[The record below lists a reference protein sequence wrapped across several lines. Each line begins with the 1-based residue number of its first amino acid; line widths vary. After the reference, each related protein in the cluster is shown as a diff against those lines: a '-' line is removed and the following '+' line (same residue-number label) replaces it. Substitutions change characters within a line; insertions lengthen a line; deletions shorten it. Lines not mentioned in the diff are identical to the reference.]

1 MNGTGAMYAFL
12 ANKTAYNLWFG
23 NHAMG
28 RTETPEAES
37 CSHEFKFATATNRD
51 LPWNDLEELGIS
63 RNSKLPIHVAVPEA
77 KRLVSSKTVC
87 AHLRGRKFNGG
98 FVHITGRVY
107 AECPIPALL
116 SQIHGEAGNAL
127 YDLNR
132 AVARYQI
139 VDGRIIEAPP
149 LAHPDSLAV
158 ALDALSRIRGVGI
171 AKDVLPYVTPNGA
184 SPMECLISAML
195 SAPERLGGE
204 GMPLPVLNAPVTV
217 RKDGCR
223 ATRYADVYWPT
234 ARVAL
239 EYDST
244 EFHNGKDQIGH
255 DAARRVELE
264 NAGIRAISLTN
275 HQLRNIG
282 LFDEL
287 VILLRNMLG
296 VQSSPPTARL
306 DERKQHFREVLLR

>member
-1 MNGTGAMYAFL
+1 MSGRAMYAFL
-12 ANKTAYNLWFG
+12 ANKTAYDLWFG
-23 NHAMG
+23 NHAIQ

-37 CSHEFKFATATNRD
+37 CSHEFKLATAANRD
-51 LPWNDLEELGIS
+51 LPWSDLEELGIS
-63 RNSKLPIHVAVPEA
+63 RDSKHPIHVAVPET
-77 KRLVSSKTVC
+77 KRLASSKTVC

-139 VDGRIIEAPP
+139 VDGHIIEAPP
-149 LAHPDSLAV
+149 LAHPDSLAI
-158 ALDALSRIRGVGI
+158 ALEALPRTRGVGI
-171 AKDVLPYVTPNGA
+171 AKAVLPYVTPNGA
-184 SPMECLISAML
+184 SPMECLVSAML

-204 GMPLPVLNAPVTV
+204 GLPLPVLNAPVTV
-217 RKDGCR
+217 HKDGHR
-223 ATRYADVYWPT
+223 STRYADVYWPS

-244 EFHNGKDQIGH
+244 EFHNGKDKLGH

-275 HQLRNIG
+275 HQLKDMG
-282 LFDEL
+282 LFNEL
-287 VILLRNMLG
+287 IVLLRTMLG
-296 VQSSPPTARL
+296 VQSRPPTARL
-306 DERKQHFREVLLR
+306 DERKQHFREVLLK

>member
-1 MNGTGAMYAFL
+1 MYAFL

-51 LPWNDLEELGIS
+51 LPWSDLEELGIS
-63 RNSKLPIHVAVPEA
+63 RDSKLPIHVAVPEA

-139 VDGRIIEAPP
+139 VDG
-149 LAHPDSLAV
+149 
-158 ALDALSRIRGVGI
+158 ALSKPHRSPTRIHLRSH
-171 AKDVLPYVTPNGA
+171 LTPCFE
-184 SPMECLISAML
+184 SE
-195 SAPERLGGE
+195 
-204 GMPLPVLNAPVTV
+204 
-217 RKDGCR
+217 
-223 ATRYADVYWPT
+223 
-234 ARVAL
+234 AL
-239 EYDST
+239 ELQKT
-244 EFHNGKDQIGH
+244 CC
-255 DAARRVELE
+255 R
-264 NAGIRAISLTN
+264 T
-275 HQLRNIG
+275 LRPTVPPQWNVSSPQC
-282 LFDEL
+282 F
-287 VILLRNMLG
+287 LLRNDLEERECP
-296 VQSSPPTARL
+296 SPY
-306 DERKQHFREVLLR
+306 

>member
-1 MNGTGAMYAFL
+1 
-12 ANKTAYNLWFG
+12 
-23 NHAMG
+23 
-28 RTETPEAES
+28 
-37 CSHEFKFATATNRD
+37 
-51 LPWNDLEELGIS
+51 
-63 RNSKLPIHVAVPEA
+63 
-77 KRLVSSKTVC
+77 
-87 AHLRGRKFNGG
+87 
-98 FVHITGRVY
+98 
-107 AECPIPALL
+107 
-116 SQIHGEAGNAL
+116 
-127 YDLNR
+127 
-132 AVARYQI
+132 
-139 VDGRIIEAPP
+139 
-149 LAHPDSLAV
+149 
-158 ALDALSRIRGVGI
+158 
-171 AKDVLPYVTPNGA
+171 
-184 SPMECLISAML
+184 
-195 SAPERLGGE
+195 
-204 GMPLPVLNAPVTV
+204 MPLPVLNAPVTV